1 MGKEKKDFR
10 LKKVPLYPVPKFLFT
25 VIIELKNRFGAIFE
39 TELLEEIA
47 QVGTFRSVP
56 AEVELM
62 DIGQTIK
69 GVPLMLSGAVRIS
82 REDSQGNELLL
93 YYLEEGESCTMTFAW
108 ELGQQKSKIRAVT
121 EMPSDL
127 IIVPLSVMENWSDQ
141 YPSWRLFLFKSYHKR
156 MDELLETLD
165 SLAFEQLEKR
175 LWNYLIE
182 KKRVTK
188 QNILHITH
196 QTIAQELHS
205 SRVVISRLLKRLEN
219 NQKISLQ
226 RNAIELIGL
235 V

>member
-1 MGKEKKDFR
+1 MIVE
-10 LKKVPLYPVPKFLFT
+10 LKKH
-25 VIIELKNRFGAIFE
+25 FGSNFE
-39 TELLEEIA
+39 TALLEEIA

-62 DIGQTIK
+62 DIGQTIR
-69 GVPLMLSGAVRIS
+69 GVPLMLHGAVKIS
-82 REDSQGNELLL
+82 REDSEGNELLL

-121 EMPSDL
+121 EMPSEL
-127 IIVPLSVMENWSDQ
+127 IMVPLSVMENWSDR
-141 YPSWRLFLFKSYHKR
+141 YPSWRQFLFKSYQKR

-165 SLAFEQLEKR
+165 SLAFDQLEKR

-188 QNILHITH
+188 QTTLSITH
-196 QTIAQELHS
+196 QTIAQDLHS

-219 NQKISLQ
+219 NQKISLH
-226 RNAIELIGL
+226 RNAIELIEL

>member
-1 MGKEKKDFR
+1 M
-10 LKKVPLYPVPKFLFT
+10 
-25 VIIELKNRFGAIFE
+25 IIELKNRFGAIFE

-141 YPSWRLFLFKSYHKR
+141 YPSWRNFLFKSYQKR

>member
-1 MGKEKKDFR
+1 MIVE
-10 LKKVPLYPVPKFLFT
+10 LKKH
-25 VIIELKNRFGAIFE
+25 FGSNFE
-39 TELLEEIA
+39 TALLEEIA

-69 GVPLMLSGAVRIS
+69 GVPLMLHGAVKIS
-82 REDSQGNELLL
+82 REDSEGNELLL

-121 EMPSDL
+121 EMPSEL
-127 IIVPLSVMENWSDQ
+127 IMVPLSVMENWSER
-141 YPSWRLFLFKSYHKR
+141 YPSWRQFLFKSYQKR

-165 SLAFEQLEKR
+165 SLAFDQLEKR

-188 QNILHITH
+188 QTTLSITH
-196 QTIAQELHS
+196 QTIAQDLHS

-219 NQKISLQ
+219 NQKISLH
-226 RNAIELIGL
+226 RNAIELNEL

>member
-1 MGKEKKDFR
+1 MIVE
-10 LKKVPLYPVPKFLFT
+10 LKKH
-25 VIIELKNRFGAIFE
+25 FGSNFE
-39 TELLEEIA
+39 TALLEEIA

-69 GVPLMLSGAVRIS
+69 GVPLMLHGAVKIS
-82 REDSQGNELLL
+82 REDSEGNELLL

-121 EMPSDL
+121 EMPSEL
-127 IIVPLSVMENWSDQ
+127 IMVPLSVMENWSER
-141 YPSWRLFLFKSYHKR
+141 YPSWRQFLFKSYQKR

-165 SLAFEQLEKR
+165 SIAFDQLEKR

-188 QNILHITH
+188 QTTLSITH
-196 QTIAQELHS
+196 QTIAQDLHS

-219 NQKISLQ
+219 NQKISLH
-226 RNAIELIGL
+226 RNTIELIEL

>member
-1 MGKEKKDFR
+1 MIVE
-10 LKKVPLYPVPKFLFT
+10 LKKH
-25 VIIELKNRFGAIFE
+25 FGNTFE

-47 QVGTFRSVP
+47 QVGTLRSVP

-69 GVPLMLSGAVRIS
+69 GVPLMLQGAIKVS
-82 REDSQGNELLL
+82 REDSEGNELLL

-127 IIVPLSVMENWSDQ
+127 IMVPLSVMENWSNR
-141 YPSWRLFLFKSYHKR
+141 YSSWRQFLFKSYQKR

-165 SLAFEQLEKR
+165 SLAFDQLEKR

-188 QNILHITH
+188 QSKLSVTH

-219 NQKISLQ
+219 NQKIRLH
-226 RNAIELIGL
+226 RNAVELIEL

>member
-1 MGKEKKDFR
+1 MIVE
-10 LKKVPLYPVPKFLFT
+10 LKKH
-25 VIIELKNRFGAIFE
+25 FGSNFE
-39 TELLEEIA
+39 TALLEEIA

-69 GVPLMLSGAVRIS
+69 GVPLMLHGAVKIS
-82 REDSQGNELLL
+82 REDSEGNELLL

-121 EMPSDL
+121 EMPSEL
-127 IIVPLSVMENWSDQ
+127 IMVPLSVMENWSER
-141 YPSWRLFLFKSYHKR
+141 YPSWRQFLFKSYQKR

-165 SLAFEQLEKR
+165 SLAFDQLEKR

-188 QNILHITH
+188 QTTLSITH
-196 QTIAQELHS
+196 QTIAQDLHS

-219 NQKISLQ
+219 NQKISLH
-226 RNAIELIGL
+226 RNAIEFIEL

>member
-1 MGKEKKDFR
+1 MIVE
-10 LKKVPLYPVPKFLFT
+10 LKKH
-25 VIIELKNRFGAIFE
+25 FGSNFE
-39 TELLEEIA
+39 TALLEEIA

-62 DIGQTIK
+62 DIGQTIR
-69 GVPLMLSGAVRIS
+69 GVPLMLHGAVKIS
-82 REDSQGNELLL
+82 REDSEGNELLL

-121 EMPSDL
+121 EMPSEL
-127 IIVPLSVMENWSDQ
+127 IMVPLSVMENWSER
-141 YPSWRLFLFKSYHKR
+141 YPSWRQFLFKSYQKR

-165 SLAFEQLEKR
+165 SLAFDQLEKR

-188 QNILHITH
+188 QTTLSITH
-196 QTIAQELHS
+196 QTIAQDLHS

-219 NQKISLQ
+219 NQKISLH
-226 RNAIELIGL
+226 RNAIELIEL